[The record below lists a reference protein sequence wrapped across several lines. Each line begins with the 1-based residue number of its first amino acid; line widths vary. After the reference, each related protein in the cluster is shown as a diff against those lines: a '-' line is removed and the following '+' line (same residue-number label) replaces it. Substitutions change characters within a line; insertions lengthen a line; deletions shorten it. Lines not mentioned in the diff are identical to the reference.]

1 MKKIILSTA
10 IALTLSVFGAAK
22 ITNATVSD
30 DGSRQFRTLSE
41 VQTDGVMEVAKTRVK
56 GYYKKN
62 GTYVAP
68 HYRSTPSERYDV
80 YGNYKG

>member
-1 MKKIILSTA
+1 MKKIIASSLAVAT
-10 IALTLSVFGAAK
+10 IAFVAVFGTAK
-22 ITNATVSD
+22 PTTVYNPNKSKNV
-30 DGSRQFRTLSE
+30 SE
-41 VQTDGVMEVAKTRVK
+41 VIQQENTQVAKTRVR

-68 HYRSTPSERYDV
+68 HTRSTPSERYDK

>member
-1 MKKIILSTA
+1 MKKIIASTLVVA
-10 IALTLSVFGAAK
+10 TLSFAGVFGNAK
-22 ITNATVSD
+22 PTTVYNPNKTRD
-30 DGSRQFRTLSE
+30 ISE
-41 VQTDGVMEVAKTRVK
+41 VIQQEDMQVARTSVR

-68 HYRSTPSERYDV
+68 HTRSTPSERYDK